1 MNKIIKCANCEW
13 KGDLDGEDYVVLDE
27 VPDLQTRLEV
37 GQETPAGACPDCGA
51 FVFLMSSAYRQMM
64 RRTSPSDVC
73 HCPEHCHA
81 HGRSVFEEQR
91 AKIDEFMG
99 GGLQHKE
106 ENDYVLKD
114 GVISCWITVDNLS
127 VYVHRAD
134 EGVVADIFAHGSEMT
149 EPLGSTWV
157 TRDDAQEVLDS
168 EKEGGS

>member
-1 MNKIIKCANCEW
+1 MWKRVLETFSCLISGREKMPGMKFEDAFSPDALKSIKEEYEW
-13 KGDLDGEDYVVLDE
+13 LKKHAQRV
-27 VPDLQTRLEV
+27 
-37 GQETPAGACPDCGA
+37 
-51 FVFLMSSAYRQMM
+51 
-64 RRTSPSDVC
+64 SPSIVC
-73 HCPEHCHA
+73 TCPEHCHY
-81 HGRSVFEEQR
+81 HTRKIFEEQR
-91 AKIDEFMG
+91 ARIDEFMA

-157 TRDDAQEVLDS
+157 TRDDAQEVLDQ
-168 EKEGGS
+168 EKEDH